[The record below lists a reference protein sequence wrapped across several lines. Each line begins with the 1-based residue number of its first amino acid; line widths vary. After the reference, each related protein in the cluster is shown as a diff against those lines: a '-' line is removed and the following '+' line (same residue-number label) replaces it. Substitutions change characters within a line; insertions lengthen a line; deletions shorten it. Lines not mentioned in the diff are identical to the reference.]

1 MRASFRKEMSH
12 YAGGLD
18 TWLHLHSPFSGL
30 GWGGGVLLVTV
41 PAQAQHFRSN
51 LLAHAMGGQ
60 ASRPVAPSS
69 LGGGGW
75 GG

>member
-1 MRASFRKEMSH
+1 MRASFHKEMSH
-12 YAGGLD
+12 YTGGLD
-18 TWLHLHSPFSGL
+18 TWLHLHSPFSEL
-30 GWGGGVLLVTV
+30 GGGEILLVTV

-60 ASRPVAPSS
+60 ASRPVAPSN

>member
-1 MRASFRKEMSH
+1 MQ
-12 YAGGLD
+12 GGW
-18 TWLHLHSPFSGL
+18 TPGYTFTAPSQ
-30 GWGGGVLLVTV
+30 GWVGGEILLVTV